1 MSGKSADSD
10 RKTDIDSDR
19 EKKNRAA
26 GPRGAFSI
34 MSVGWIAAPTRA
46 KSSS

>member
-10 RKTDIDSDR
+10 GKTDSDSDR
-19 EKKNRAA
+19 GKKNRAA
-26 GPRGAFSI
+26 GLRGAFSM